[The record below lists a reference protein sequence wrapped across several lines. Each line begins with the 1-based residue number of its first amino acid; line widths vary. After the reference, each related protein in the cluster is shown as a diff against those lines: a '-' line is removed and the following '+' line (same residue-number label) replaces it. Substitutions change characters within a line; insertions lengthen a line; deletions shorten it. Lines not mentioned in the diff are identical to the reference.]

1 MIAYSDYG
9 NIALIIPA
17 EGFSDA
23 DVLKDVPAGVE
34 YIFIDSLPENRVFR
48 NAWAIENGEIIED
61 LSKSKD
67 IAHEMRRTARALE
80 FAPFDI
86 MATIPAQAE
95 SAEKSRELIREK
107 YELIQAQI
115 DGCAN
120 VENLKSIVAA
130 MD

>member
-67 IAHEMRRTARALE
+67 IAHEMRKTARALE
-80 FAPFDI
+80 FAPLDI
-86 MATIPAQAE
+86 LATIPAQAD
-95 SAEKSRELIREK
+95 SAEAQRQIIREK
-107 YELIQAQI
+107 YETVQNNI
-115 DGCAN
+115 DLCQS
-120 VENLKSIVAA
+120 VENLKIIIESF
-130 MD
+130 